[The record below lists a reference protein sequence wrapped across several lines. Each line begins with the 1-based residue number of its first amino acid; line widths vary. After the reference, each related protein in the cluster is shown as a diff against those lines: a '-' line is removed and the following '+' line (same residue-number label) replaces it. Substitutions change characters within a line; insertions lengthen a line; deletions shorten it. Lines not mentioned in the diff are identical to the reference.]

1 MIVRVLVVTSIV
13 LLLTACAQFRMND
26 AERATLKAAADK
38 AGDDYVNCVT
48 AESDRYQR
56 TGDSAGLIVEL
67 SKKACT
73 AARAAFVDAD
83 SALLKTR
90 YMMPEEMLTEDLAAL
105 DERATQRVL
114 QRVLAGRMASPPAA
128 AAAAVSPPSG
138 ESPYLDCMRAEG
150 RRYASVD
157 EPAEVV
163 AEVAQSRCSA
173 LLTDSISAAELEKQ
187 GRALVMGMVLDRK
200 IGRP

>member
-1 MIVRVLVVTSIV
+1 MMVRVLVFTSGV
-13 LLLTACAQFRMND
+13 LMLAACAQFRMND
-26 AERATLKAAADK
+26 ADRATLQAAADK

-48 AESDRYQR
+48 AESDRYRQ

-73 AARAAFVDAD
+73 TARTAFVDAD
-83 SALLKTR
+83 SALLKTS
-90 YMMPEEMLTEDLAAL
+90 YMMPEEILKEDLAAL

-114 QRVLAGRMASPPAA
+114 EQVLEGRTASPPAA
-128 AAAAVSPPSG
+128 AAAVSPPPVAGS
-138 ESPYLDCMRAEG
+138 YLDCMSAEG

-157 EPAEVV
+157 EPAQVV
-163 AEVAQSRCSA
+163 AEVAHSRCSA
-173 LLTDSISAAELEKQ
+173 LLADGTTASRLEQQ

-200 IGRP
+200 IAEP